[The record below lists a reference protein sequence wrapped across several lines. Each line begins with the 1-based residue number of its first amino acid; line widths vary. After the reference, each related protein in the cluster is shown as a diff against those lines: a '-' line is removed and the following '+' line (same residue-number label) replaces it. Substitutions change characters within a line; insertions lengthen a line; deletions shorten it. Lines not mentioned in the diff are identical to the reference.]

1 MSKQANFRRPPK
13 GGTQN
18 KDATQNNGSAYKIGD
33 LLEVDVKKIVPGGYG
48 LAFAENLTV
57 FVVLAVMGDKVQV
70 RLNEIKGKT
79 AFAEIEKIIE
89 PGSQRIQPPCPYVG
103 RCGGCD
109 FQQMTYDA
117 QLEAKVGII
126 RDNLHRI
133 GKIEYENEIAI
144 VPSPRE
150 FGYRLRAQWHID
162 GKHREIGYYQR
173 DSRNLVSIEHCPI
186 LVPELDAEL
195 QRLRREFDWT
205 NFWPEKGAIDA
216 ACGDEGSLS
225 VYSADVDLG
234 DAEITFSAAGEKY
247 TFAAH
252 AFFQGNRDL
261 IDTLVSTALGDTTGE
276 RALDL
281 YSGVGLFTL
290 PLARKFAKVTAVEDY
305 GPAVE
310 FARKNI
316 GNAGLSNVELVNK
329 PVGRYLAEVS
339 GSNIDFVLLDP
350 PRSGTEK
357 KTVLDLIALQP
368 RVVLYVSCDASV
380 LARDLRRFLDG
391 GYGIESITA
400 IDLFPQTHHVETV
413 VRLKALS

>member
-33 LLEVDVKKIVPGGYG
+33 LREVDVKKIVPGGYG

-368 RVVLYVSCDASV
+368 RVVSYVSCDASV